1 MHENTPGG
9 AMRPTIQVL
18 NGAIS
23 APDHWSA
30 RAGVTMLKM
39 GGNAI
44 DAGIAATFVSK
55 VTQHCHESFG
65 GESPIMIFHA
75 PTKKVA
81 YIAGQ
86 GPSPHLATLDYFQD
100 KYSSIPIEDCVD
112 IAPVPGSFAGLAI
125 ALDKYG
131 TLTLEEVMT
140 PAIELATNGF
150 PISPIQIK
158 WLKKFEKVYDK
169 WPDSRRIFMPKGRVM
184 EVGGILVQRDLTKMM
199 QSLVAAEQGNRWKG
213 RSTAIQAAVD
223 VFYKGWIAQEVD
235 RFVKSIPNAGL
246 LRYEDFADFADKVK
260 KEYEPAHTTYRDTK
274 GHIYD
279 IYSQNTLTQGPAFL
293 MVLNILENFNLGSIE
308 HNSPEYLHLIIE
320 TIKLVMADRYKY
332 FGDPD
337 VVKVPLKGLSSKEYA
352 AERRELIDPNKA
364 APHYDP
370 GDPWKYEGKTPP
382 AHKEE
387 KSSFSPVHHKPDEN
401 FYEWETGT
409 IQLAV
414 IDKAGN
420 MFSTS
425 SSNNMGIRVTGVVP
439 GNVGFLLSGRLKMF
453 YDDPESANQLEPF
466 KRPAITPNPALVFK
480 EGIPFMAFGTPG
492 SDQQVQTMIQIFMN
506 IVEFG
511 MPVQNALEQ
520 VRARSFAFPKAYFP
534 GEVIDYQMGIG
545 DRISNK
551 VVKGLEALGHEVKV
565 ENTWAEAYGG
575 SCTVV
580 MNPETRVISA
590 GADPRRECYAAGW

>member
-1 MHENTPGG
+1 MYENTPGG

-23 APDHWSA
+23 APDYWSA
-30 RAGVTMLKM
+30 QAGLTMLKL

-44 DAGIAATFVSK
+44 DAGVAATFVSK

-65 GESPIMIFHA
+65 GESPVMIFHA
-75 PTKKVA
+75 PTKKVT

-86 GPSPHLATLDYFQD
+86 GPSPHLATLDYFLN
-100 KYSSIPIEDCVD
+100 KYSSIPVEDCVD

-140 PAIELATNGF
+140 PAIELAANGF

-158 WLKKFEKVYDK
+158 WLKQYTKFYEK
-169 WPDSRRIFMPKGRVM
+169 WPDSKRIFMPQGRVM
-184 EVGGILVQRDLTKMM
+184 EAGEIFVQHDLARMM
-199 QSLVAAEQGNRWKG
+199 RSLVAAERENRGKG
-213 RSTAIQAAVD
+213 RSVAIQAALD
-223 VFYKGWIAQEVD
+223 IFYKGWIAQEVD
-235 RFVKSIPNAGL
+235 RFMRSLPDSGL
-246 LRYEDFADFADKVK
+246 LKYEDLVDFADKVK
-260 KEYEPAHTTYRDTK
+260 KEYEPAHTTYQDSK
-274 GHIYD
+274 GHTYD
-279 IYSQNTLTQGPAFL
+279 VYSQNTLTQGPTFL
-293 MVLNILENFNLGSIE
+293 MALNILEGFHLGSME
-308 HNSPEYLHLIIE
+308 HNSTQYLHFIIE

-337 VVKVPLKGLSSKEYA
+337 VVEVPLKGLLSKEYA
-352 AERRELIDPNKA
+352 AERRKLIDPNKA
-364 APHYDP
+364 APHYEP
-370 GDPWKYEGKTPP
+370 GEPWKYEEKAST
-382 AHKEE
+382 HKEE
-387 KSSFSPVHHKPDEN
+387 KSTFYPVYHKPDEN

-414 IDKAGN
+414 IDKDGN

-439 GNVGFLLSGRLKMF
+439 GKVGFLLSGRVKMF
-453 YDDPESANQLEPF
+453 YDDPESANQLGPF
-466 KRPAITPNPALVFK
+466 KRPVITPNPALIFK
-480 EGIPFMAFGTPG
+480 EGTPFMAFGTPG
-492 SDQQVQTMIQIFMN
+492 TDQQVQTMIQIFMN

-511 MPVQNALEQ
+511 MPVQNAIEQ
-520 VRARSFAFPKAYFP
+520 MRARSFAFPKAYFP
-534 GEVIDYQMGIG
+534 GEVTDYQMGIE
-545 DRISNK
+545 DRISDE

-580 MNPETRVISA
+580 MDPETRVISA
-590 GADPRRECYAAGW
+590 GADPRRECYALGW